1 MFLFLGYK
9 FDDNDNEEDK
19 EERYDYVEAQ
29 SFYSTR
35 FIFLGHIQQCFAA
48 FIFLFSYPD
57 PV

>member
-29 SFYSTR
+29 AFYSTR
-35 FIFLGHIQQCFAA
+35 FNFLYHIQQCFAA
-48 FIFLFSYPD
+48 LI
-57 PV
+57 V